1 MAVSVTSSRLVG
13 RERELAEL
21 EAALSEAADG
31 RPSLAFVAGESGV
44 GKTRLVRE
52 LQQRAVACGARV
64 LSGDCIELGEGQLAY
79 APLVTAMRPLVRDD
93 DPVLDALPP
102 SVRAELAALL
112 PGLGEGAPR
121 DRRDD
126 QARVFE
132 ALLAVLDRL
141 AREAPVL
148 LVIEDLHWAD
158 ASTRAFL
165 RFLAAAVADE
175 AMLVV
180 ATYRPD

>member
-64 LSGDCIELGEGQLAY
+64 LSGDCVELGEGQLAY
-79 APLVTAMRPLVRDD
+79 APLVTAMRPLARDGD
-93 DPVLDALPP
+93 LVLDGLPPAVEAELGGGVPGLGDALP
-102 SVRAELAALL
+102 RA
-112 PGLGEGAPR
+112 
-121 DRRDD
+121 RRDD

-132 ALLAVLDRL
+132 ALLAVLDGL
-141 AREAPVL
+141 ARAAPVL
-148 LVIEDLHWAD
+148 LV
-158 ASTRAFL
+158 
-165 RFLAAAVADE
+165 
-175 AMLVV
+175 
-180 ATYRPD
+180 